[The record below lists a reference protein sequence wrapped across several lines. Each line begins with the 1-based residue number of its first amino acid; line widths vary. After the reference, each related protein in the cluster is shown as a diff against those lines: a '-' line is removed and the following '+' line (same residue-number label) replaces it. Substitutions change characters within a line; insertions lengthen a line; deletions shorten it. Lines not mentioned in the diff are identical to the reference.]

1 MLALALLLFAG
12 SSTASAD
19 LADETALAEHF
30 APVLSVAT
38 DRDCTDGRVLSPDG
52 HRHAAR
58 QQHRRAARAVGRDD
72 LVKIGPS
79 GEELADNL
87 YDYHL
92 DFPGDALDP
101 GCGYVDWAQRVTEG
115 SPPVAYAHVARQA
128 DAPQQLALQYWF
140 FYAFND
146 WNNLH
151 EGDWE
156 MIQLNFDAPSAREA
170 LARKPTSVGY
180 SQHEGAERA
189 SWGDDKLELVDGTH
203 PVLHP
208 ADRLACRLLH
218 LGPVPRGIRIAGRRL
233 RRHARCRRPAS
244 ARTSRRS
251 RATPPRPAARSR
263 GSPSRAAGAS
273 CSRPSSTARPAR
285 T

>member
-38 DRDCTDGRVLSPDG
+38 DRGCTEGAPYLPMDVDTLLDNNTVALRGPWG
-52 HRHAAR
+52 
-58 QQHRRAARAVGRDD
+58 GND

-101 GCGYVDWAQRVTEG
+101 GCGYVHWAQRVTEG
-115 SPPVAYAHVARQA
+115 HAPVAYAHVARQA
-128 DAPQQLALQYWF
+128 DVPQQIALQYWF

-170 LARKPTSVGY
+170 LARTPASVGY

-189 SWGDDKLELVDGTH
+189 NWGDDKLELVDGTH

-208 ADRLACRLLH
+208 AAGSHAGFYTSALF
-218 LGPVPRGIRIAGRRL
+218 LGASGSQGVGCDDTREPTTRVRPDVKTIPSDAAAARRAFPWIAFEGRWGEL
-233 RRHARCRRPAS
+233 QPAFFNGPT
-244 ARTSRRS
+244 ART
-251 RATPPRPAARSR
+251 
-263 GSPSRAAGAS
+263 
-273 CSRPSSTARPAR
+273 
-285 T
+285 

>member
-38 DRDCTDGRVLSPDG
+38 DRGCTEGPPLSPDG

-58 QQHRRAARAVGRDD
+58 QQHRRAARAVERERPRQDRPQRGGARGQPLRLPPRLPRRRARSGLRLRALGAARDRGTRDRRLRARRPPGGRPATDRAAVLVLLRLQRLEQPARGRLGDD
-72 LVKIGPS
+72 P
-79 GEELADNL
+79 
-87 YDYHL
+87 
-92 DFPGDALDP
+92 
-101 GCGYVDWAQRVTEG
+101 AQLRRAE
-115 SPPVAYAHVARQA
+115 R
-128 DAPQQLALQYWF
+128 
-140 FYAFND
+140 
-146 WNNLH
+146 
-151 EGDWE
+151 
-156 MIQLNFDAPSAREA
+156 REA
-170 LARKPTSVGY
+170 LARTPASVGY

-189 SWGDDKLELVDGTH
+189 NWGDDKLELVDGTH

-208 ADRLACRLLH
+208 AAGSHAGFYTSALSSGHPDRRASAATTR
-218 LGPVPRGIRIAGRRL
+218 AS
-233 RRHARCRRPAS
+233 RRPAS

-263 GSPSRAAGAS
+263 GSPSKATGAS
-273 CSRPSSTARPAR
+273 CSPRSSTGRPAR